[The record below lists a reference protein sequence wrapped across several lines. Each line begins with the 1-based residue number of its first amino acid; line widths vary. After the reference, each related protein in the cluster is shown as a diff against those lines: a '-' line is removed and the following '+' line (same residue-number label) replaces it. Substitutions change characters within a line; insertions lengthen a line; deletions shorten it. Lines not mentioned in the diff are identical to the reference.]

1 MRNILMLICIT
12 FLVSCRAAKEEVDTS
27 VVISMQK
34 TKCIDACPVYTIDIY
49 ESGVVY
55 FNGRENVD
63 KLGEFKIKLSKKEL
77 QRLINIFN
85 DYKFF
90 NFQDRY
96 VSDAKDLPTT
106 YIYFSHNGRR
116 KRVMDYDGAPQT
128 LKKLE
133 NEVAQLIKIPKWK
146 QMRKSN

>member
-1 MRNILMLICIT
+1 MLLL
-12 FLVSCRAAKEEVDTS
+12 FSCRASKEEVDTS

-34 TKCIDACPVYTIDIY
+34 TSCVGDCPVYTIDIY

-63 KLGEFKIKLSKKEL
+63 KLGEFKIKLSRMEL

-85 DYKFF
+85 EYNFF
-90 NFQDRY
+90 GFEDRY
-96 VSDAKDLPTT
+96 VTDERDLPTT
-106 YIYFSHNGRR
+106 YIYFSHNGKR
-116 KRVMDYDGAPQT
+116 KRVMNYDGAPVE

-146 QMRKSN
+146 QIRKPN

>member
-1 MRNILMLICIT
+1 MKNMLILICMILL
-12 FLVSCRAAKEEVDTS
+12 FSCRASKEEVDTS

-34 TKCIDACPVYTIDIY
+34 TKCFGACPVYTIDIY

-63 KLGEFKIKLSKKEL
+63 KLGEFKIKLSRKEL

-85 DYKFF
+85 DYEFF
-90 NFQDRY
+90 NFEDRY
-96 VSDAKDLPTT
+96 VTDAKDLPTT

-116 KRVMDYDGAPQT
+116 KRVMDYDGAPPE

-133 NEVAQLIKIPKWK
+133 NEVAQLIRIPKWK
-146 QMRKSN
+146 QMRKPN